1 MRELIPI
8 GGAVTSAPAFGA
20 NGTLYL
26 GCELFTFCALSSTGM

>member
-8 GGAVTSAPAFGA
+8 GGAVTPAFGA